1 MKVTVKIDER
11 FFEVEVGD
19 LTARPVLAKIDCD
32 TFEVWPVEEGQAG
45 PNPGAAPETTV
56 EPAASRTSKPL
67 VVESAAAVGKPAVGA
82 KAVLAPIPGVIVSIN
97 VKVGDEVVFGQE
109 LCLLEAMKMKN
120 SIRANRVGKI
130 ASISVCSGD
139 HVRHGQ
145 ILLEY
150 SE

>member
-1 MKVTVKIDER
+1 MKVTVKINER

-19 LTARPVLAKIDCD
+19 LNARPVLAKIDCD
-32 TFEVWPVEEGQAG
+32 TFEVWPVETGQA
-45 PNPGAAPETTV
+45 APKPESTPEARV
-56 EPAASRTSKPL
+56 EPAAPRASKP
-67 VVESAAAVGKPAVGA
+67 VIGEPAAASGKTAVGA

-97 VKVGDEVVFGQE
+97 VKVGDEVVFGQQ

-130 ASISVCSGD
+130 ASISVCAGD